1 MTSTKCTYMTVLAA
15 LVCVCSGTGHAL
27 PITVITE
34 SSGASGTISDSATS
48 NTPGT
53 VTATVLDPNGTLP
66 DFSGFATS
74 LAIQSSDGNALVS
87 VSGLFSNG
95 TTGRALTALALF
107 EESVTNNTALAQA
120 VTFNFVIAP
129 TSLEL
134 IRFSRY
140 GVTFASTASYDIA
153 IEQDGIGIFASG
165 AQLVGINNLVQLFDD
180 ADTDPSATTLNG
192 VVSGPITG
200 SGTTV
205 ANFGAYSGSIDLGI
219 LAPGL
224 STTIFYSM
232 LASFTGP
239 EFESGGTVSI
249 GDPLNFGI
257 TPGIEVSFEFSDAP
271 SGDEVVEIDVK
282 PGSDPNAVNP
292 RSKGVIPVAV
302 LGSVDF
308 DATQVDFSTVAFGP
322 GGASPIHGGH
332 VEDVNGD
339 GFFDTVLHF
348 KTQETGIQCGD
359 IEATLTG
366 ETFGGEAI
374 TDSDTIKTV
383 SCR

>member
-1 MTSTKCTYMTVLAA
+1 L
-15 LVCVCSGTGHAL
+15 
-27 PITVITE
+27 
-34 SSGASGTISDSATS
+34 
-48 NTPGT
+48 
-53 VTATVLDPNGTLP
+53 
-66 DFSGFATS
+66 
-74 LAIQSSDGNALVS
+74 
-87 VSGLFSNG
+87 
-95 TTGRALTALALF
+95 
-107 EESVTNNTALAQA
+107 
-120 VTFNFVIAP
+120 
-129 TSLEL
+129 
-134 IRFSRY
+134 
-140 GVTFASTASYDIA
+140 
-153 IEQDGIGIFASG
+153 
-165 AQLVGINNLVQLFDD
+165 
-180 ADTDPSATTLNG
+180 
-192 VVSGPITG
+192 
-200 SGTTV
+200 
-205 ANFGAYSGSIDLGI
+205 
-219 LAPGL
+219 
-224 STTIFYSM
+224 
-232 LASFTGP
+232 TGP

-282 PGSDPNAVNP
+282 PGRDPNAVNP